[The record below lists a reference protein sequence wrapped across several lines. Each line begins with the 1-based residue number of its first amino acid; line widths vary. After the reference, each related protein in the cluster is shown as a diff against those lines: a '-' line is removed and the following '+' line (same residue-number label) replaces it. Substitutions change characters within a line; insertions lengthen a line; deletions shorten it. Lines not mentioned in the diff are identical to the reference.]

1 MPSFIA
7 KSSCSQFDQGNVIL
21 LVVKSIAYQQPG
33 GGGGS
38 QGKLGW
44 SRVRVRVR
52 VRPCVRPKLPIF
64 SPTGTFFTTLIRF
77 VLPTLFSSFQ
87 TNIFWKKIIGATNVD
102 RSSPT
107 FTFLLPTQKD
117 TLFKILNS
125 EIVDPENHTYP
136 VQLHIPGTRL
146 GPIKECPSPLGIHKP
161 LKRICSHNCHALTI
175 ILALRF
181 MFF

>member
-7 KSSCSQFDQGNVIL
+7 KSSCSQFDQCWSLSQLHINNRGR
-21 LVVKSIAYQQPG
+21 
-33 GGGGS
+33 GGS

-44 SRVRVRVR
+44 SRVRVR

-64 SPTGTFFTTLIRF
+64 SPTGTYFTTLIRF

-146 GPIKECPSPLGIHKP
+146 GPIKECPCPLGIHKP